1 MADCTCINDLVIIFG
16 LLNKR
21 REAIET
27 HLNLSMPCFLP
38 PWHVNWSPGFSCTPS
53 GQKHRW
59 PVGFG
64 RQMWLHP
71 PFKREQLVVPEVG
84 ELVRK

>member
-1 MADCTCINDLVIIFG
+1 MADRTCINDSVIVFG
-16 LLNKR
+16 LPNKQR
-21 REAIET
+21 QAIEI
-27 HLNLSMPCFLP
+27 NLTMPCFLP
-38 PWHVNWSPGFSCTPS
+38 PWHVNWSPGFSRTPS

-71 PFKREQLVVPEVG
+71 PFKCEHPVVPKVG
-84 ELVRK
+84 ELVRR

>member
-1 MADCTCINDLVIIFG
+1 MADCTCINDLEIIFG
-16 LLNKR
+16 LPKKQR
-21 REAIET
+21 QAIDI
-27 HLNLSMPCFLP
+27 NLTMPSFLP
-38 PWHVNWSPGFSCTPS
+38 PWHVNWSPGLSGTPT

-71 PFKREQLVVPEVG
+71 PFKREQLVVPKVG
-84 ELVRK
+84 ELVRR

>member
-1 MADCTCINDLVIIFG
+1 MADCTCIDDLVITFG
-16 LLNKR
+16 LQGTQR
-21 REAIET
+21 QAAIEIY
-27 HLNLSMPCFLP
+27 LAMSCFLP
-38 PWHVNWSPGFSCTPS
+38 TWHVNWSPGLSGTPS

-71 PFKREQLVVPEVG
+71 PFKCEQLVVPEVG
-84 ELVRK
+84 ELVRR